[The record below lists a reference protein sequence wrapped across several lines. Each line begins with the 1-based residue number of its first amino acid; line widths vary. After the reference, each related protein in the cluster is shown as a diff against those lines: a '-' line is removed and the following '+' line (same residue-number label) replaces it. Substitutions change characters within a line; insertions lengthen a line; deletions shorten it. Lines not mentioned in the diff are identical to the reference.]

1 LTDGSWHVVHLEGV
15 FEVEENKTYD
25 RDRGGG
31 GEPVG
36 VDEQGPYWISRS
48 EVRRM
53 AMLYCPDCG
62 EELQGGNDPS
72 IPINFLVCPNGPTRA
87 LPAGLRPCHTGC
99 LIACGAGR
107 S

>member
-1 LTDGSWHVVHLEGV
+1 LSGSNPRVVHLEGT
-15 FEVEENKTYD
+15 FEVEENETYD
-25 RDRGGG
+25 GARGGG

-53 AMLYCPDCG
+53 AIYNCPDCG
-62 EELQGGNDPS
+62 EELQAGNDPS
-72 IPINFLVCPNGPTRA
+72 IPFDFLVCPNGPTGK

-99 LIACGAGR
+99 LIACGRG
-107 S
+107 